1 MNEEQ
6 DPVETLLAQ
15 MKPAEMSNDL
25 MARLTGVRSKVA
37 PQPRRKFEFLTRFFI
52 PAATVACVAV
62 LTVKILDSG
71 VQKPALS
78 SLAAVTPGA
87 VQKAMPVVVQ
97 DNMLK
102 AREMG
107 VIVGP
112 NRQPYRVMEYQWV
125 ESETIVPGTDVP
137 SVRLETT
144 RRQIVP
150 VQIEVY

>member
-6 DPVETLLAQ
+6 DPVETLLAR

-25 MARLTGVRSKVA
+25 MARLTAVRSKIA
-37 PQPRRKFEFLTRFFI
+37 PAPKSRFEFFTRFFI

-62 LTVKILDSG
+62 LTVKFLDGG
-71 VQKPALS
+71 VQKPTNA
-78 SLAAVTPGA
+78 LAAAAPTPS
-87 VQKAMPVVVQ
+87 QNTMPVVVQ
-97 DNMLK
+97 DNMLQ

-107 VIVGP
+107 VMVGP

-125 ESETIVPGTDVP
+125 ESEIIMPGANVPP
-137 SVRLETT
+137 VRLETT